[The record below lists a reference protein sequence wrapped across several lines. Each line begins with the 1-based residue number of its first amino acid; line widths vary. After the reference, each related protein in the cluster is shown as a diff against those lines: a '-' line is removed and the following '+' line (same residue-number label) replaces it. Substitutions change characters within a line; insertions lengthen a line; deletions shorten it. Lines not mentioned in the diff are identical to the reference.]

1 MNIEA
6 LLELHDRATRGGV
19 LSADERTQ
27 LQQWYAEQDQA
38 EAEMLARA
46 PAPQTAH
53 LRAEVDDAIAQLVV
67 MSQQLQS
74 QSTENECLRREIA
87 ALEHRLAQRTTV
99 QPL

>member
-1 MNIEA
+1 MNTQA
-6 LLELHDRATRGGV
+6 MLELHDRATRGGV
-19 LSADERTQ
+19 LSADERAQ

-46 PAPQTAH
+46 PAPQTAR
-53 LRAEVDDAIAQLVV
+53 LRAEVDDAIAQLVAV
-67 MSQQLQS
+67 SQQLQS
-74 QSTENECLRREIA
+74 QCTENESLRREIA